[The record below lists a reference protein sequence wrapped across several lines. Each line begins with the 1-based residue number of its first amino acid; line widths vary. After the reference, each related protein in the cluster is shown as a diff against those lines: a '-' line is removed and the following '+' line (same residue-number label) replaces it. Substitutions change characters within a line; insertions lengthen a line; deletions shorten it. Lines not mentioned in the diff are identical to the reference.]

1 MTNRDKN
8 DRIVHEVGGAAIRR
22 RHIIRAGMAGAS
34 LAAVAGISSGAQ
46 AQRAEFRFRM
56 QSFLGPG
63 TTEWDVL
70 LPRYVKRVAELSNG
84 RIQIQPFPPG
94 ALVPTFEML
103 DAVGKGVV
111 DIGYGAQVYWRG
123 KIPFTLWTWG
133 IPFAFSALDHYD
145 YLWHETDLLSIV
157 RAAFAQHN
165 VHFLGPVYSD
175 EWGAT
180 MSRRELSRLS
190 DFNGIKIR
198 SFGLG
203 AEIWKSQ
210 GASIVT
216 VPGEEQYTAM
226 STGVIDAS
234 NWGSPDGF
242 VAVKL
247 HEVAK
252 FYLGPSIIKFDMEDQ
267 FMSMRAYN
275 RLPDDLKAVMNLA
288 TRVYAVER
296 ATTSTINSAKAIS
309 IMQAAGVEIFR
320 VAGRGHRRHEE
331 DLERGA
337 RPHGRQRRGHA
348 ARAQDHLRHARH
360 PWFASRRHLIAA
372 SPFKASAPYAIGGG
386 SPEPPHAAHA
396 HCPRI
401 KQ

>member
-1 MTNRDKN
+1 MTKSDIH
-8 DRIVHEVGGAAIRR
+8 DRVVAAVGGTKIRR
-22 RHIIRAGMAGAS
+22 RDVVRAGLAGAS
-34 LAAVAGISSGAQ
+34 LATVAGLASKAQ
-46 AQRAEFRFRM
+46 AQSPEFRFRM

-63 TTEWDVL
+63 TTEWEVL
-70 LPRYVKRVAELSNG
+70 VPRYIKRVAELSNG
-84 RIQIQPFPPG
+84 RIQIQAFPPG

-133 IPFAFSALDHYD
+133 VPFAFKVLDHYD

-157 RAAFAQHN
+157 RDAFAKQN

-180 MSRRELSRLS
+180 MSRNELRRLA
-190 DFNGIKIR
+190 DFQGIKIR

-216 VPGEEQYTAM
+216 IPGEEQYTAM

-242 VAVKL
+242 KAVKL

-252 FYLGPSIIKFDMEDQ
+252 FYLGPSLIAFDMEDQ
-267 FMSMRAYN
+267 FMNMDAFN
-275 RLPDDLKAVMNLA
+275 RLPDDLKAAMNIA

-296 ATTSTINSAKAIS
+296 AATSTFNSAKAVQ
-309 IMQAAGVEIFR
+309 IMKDAGVKFS
-320 VAGRGHRRHEE
+320 ALPDE
-331 DLERGA
+331 DLEAMKKISNEALDRMA
-337 RPHGRQRRGHA
+337 TKDEETQRVLKIIFDTRDTLAMRP
-348 ARAQDHLRHARH
+348 
-360 PWFASRRHLIAA
+360 SSI
-372 SPFKASAPYAIGGG
+372 
-386 SPEPPHAAHA
+386 
-396 HCPRI
+396 
-401 KQ
+401 

>member
-1 MTNRDKN
+1 MANHDKN
-8 DRIVHEVGGAAIRR
+8 ERVVHEIGGSAIRR
-22 RHIIRAGMAGAS
+22 RHIVRAGMTGAA
-34 LAAVAGISSGAQ
+34 LATVAGLSTTAQ

-70 LPRYVKRVAELSNG
+70 VPRYVKRVAELSNG
-84 RIQIQPFPPG
+84 RIQIQAFPPG

-145 YLWHETDLLSIV
+145 YLWHETDLIGIV
-157 RAAFAQHN
+157 RAAFAKHN
-165 VHFLGPVYSD
+165 VHFLGPIYSD

-180 MSRRELSRLS
+180 MSRRELRRLS
-190 DFNGIKIR
+190 DFSGIKIR

-288 TRVYAVER
+288 TRIYAVER
-296 ATTSTINSAKAIS
+296 ATTSTINSAKAVS
-309 IMQAAGVEIFR
+309 VMRQAGVKFSSLPP
-320 VAGRGHRRHEE
+320 E
-331 DLERGA
+331 DLATMKKISSEALERMAGKDEDTQRVLKIIFETRDILGL
-337 RPHGRQRRGHA
+337 RPA
-348 ARAQDHLRHARH
+348 E
-360 PWFASRRHLIAA
+360 I
-372 SPFKASAPYAIGGG
+372 
-386 SPEPPHAAHA
+386 
-396 HCPRI
+396 
-401 KQ
+401 

>member
-1 MTNRDKN
+1 MTKRDID
-8 DRIVHEVGGAAIRR
+8 DRIVHQVAGARVRR
-22 RHIIRAGMAGAS
+22 RDIVKAGLTGAS
-34 LAAVAGISSGAQ
+34 VAAVACLSTAARAQ
-46 AQRAEFRFRM
+46 SPEFRFRM

-63 TTEWDVL
+63 TTEWEVL
-70 LPRYVKRVAELSNG
+70 VPRYIQRVSELSNG
-84 RIQIQPFPPG
+84 RIQIQAFPPG

-133 IPFAFSALDHYD
+133 VPFAFKALDHYD
-145 YLWHETDLLSIV
+145 YLWHETDLLGIV
-157 RAAFAQHN
+157 REAFAQQN

-180 MSRRELSRLS
+180 MSRNELRRLS
-190 DFNGIKIR
+190 DFQGVKIR

-216 VPGEEQYTAM
+216 IPGEEQYTAM

-242 VAVKL
+242 MAVKL

-252 FYLGPSIIKFDMEDQ
+252 FYLGPSLIAFDMEDQ
-267 FMSMRAYN
+267 FMNMAAYN
-275 RLPDDLKAVMNLA
+275 SLPDDLKAAMNIA

-296 ATTSTINSAKAIS
+296 ATTSTYNSAKAVQ
-309 IMQAAGVEIFR
+309 IMKDAGVKFSSLP
-320 VAGRGHRRHEE
+320 AE
-331 DLERGA
+331 DLETMKKISNEALDRMA
-337 RPHGRQRRGHA
+337 TKDDATQRVLKIIFDTRDTLAMRPS
-348 ARAQDHLRHARH
+348 D
-360 PWFASRRHLIAA
+360 I
-372 SPFKASAPYAIGGG
+372 
-386 SPEPPHAAHA
+386 
-396 HCPRI
+396 
-401 KQ
+401 

>member
-1 MTNRDKN
+1 MSEQDSH
-8 DRIVHEVGGAAIRR
+8 DRVVETVGGVRIRR
-22 RHIIRAGMAGAS
+22 RHIVQAGMAGAP
-34 LAAVAGISSGAQ
+34 LAAVAGLAPAAQ

-70 LPRYVKRVAELSNG
+70 IPRYIERVKALSNG
-84 RIQIQPFPPG
+84 RIEVQAFPPG

-145 YLWHETDLLSIV
+145 YLWHETDLLGIV
-157 RAAFAQHN
+157 RDAFAKQN

-180 MSRRELSRLS
+180 MSRRELRRLA
-190 DFNGIKIR
+190 DFRGIKIR

-216 VPGEEQYTAM
+216 VTGEEQYTAM

-242 VAVKL
+242 RSVKL

-252 FYLGPSIIKFDMEDQ
+252 FYLGPSLIKFDMEDQ

-275 RLPDDLKAVMNLA
+275 RLPADLKAAMNLA

-296 ATTSTINSAKAIS
+296 ATTSTVNSARSIS
-309 IMQAAGVEIFR
+309 LFREAGVKFS
-320 VAGRGHRRHEE
+320 VLPAE
-331 DLERGA
+331 DLETMA
-337 RPHGRQRRGHA
+337 RVSAEALDRMMGTDEDTRRVLKIIFDT
-348 ARAQDHLRHARH
+348 RDTLRLRPAE
-360 PWFASRRHLIAA
+360 I
-372 SPFKASAPYAIGGG
+372 
-386 SPEPPHAAHA
+386 
-396 HCPRI
+396 
-401 KQ
+401 

>member
-1 MTNRDKN
+1 MANRDTN
-8 DRIVHEVGGAAIRR
+8 ERIVHEIGGAAIRR
-22 RHIIRAGMAGAS
+22 RHVMGAGLTGAS
-34 LAAVAGISSGAQ
+34 LAAVAGLATPAQ

-70 LPRYVKRVAELSNG
+70 VPRYVKRVAELSNG
-84 RIQIQPFPPG
+84 RIQIQAFPPN

-103 DAVGKGVV
+103 DGVSKGVV

-145 YLWHETDLLSIV
+145 YLWHETDLISIV
-157 RAAFAQHN
+157 RAAFAKQN

-180 MSRRELSRLS
+180 MSRRELRRLS

-216 VPGEEQYTAM
+216 IPGEEQYTAM

-242 VAVKL
+242 RAVKL

-252 FYLGPSIIKFDMEDQ
+252 FYLGPSMIKFDMEDQ

-275 RLPDDLKAVMNLA
+275 RLPEDLKAVMNLA
-288 TRVYAVER
+288 TRLYAVER
-296 ATTSTINSAKAIS
+296 ATTSTMNSARAVQVMK
-309 IMQAAGVEIFR
+309 AAGVKFSSLP
-320 VAGRGHRRHEE
+320 AE
-331 DLERGA
+331 DLETMKKVSAEALERMAGKDEDTQRVLKIIFETRDTLGL
-337 RPHGRQRRGHA
+337 RPA
-348 ARAQDHLRHARH
+348 D
-360 PWFASRRHLIAA
+360 I
-372 SPFKASAPYAIGGG
+372 
-386 SPEPPHAAHA
+386 
-396 HCPRI
+396 
-401 KQ
+401 